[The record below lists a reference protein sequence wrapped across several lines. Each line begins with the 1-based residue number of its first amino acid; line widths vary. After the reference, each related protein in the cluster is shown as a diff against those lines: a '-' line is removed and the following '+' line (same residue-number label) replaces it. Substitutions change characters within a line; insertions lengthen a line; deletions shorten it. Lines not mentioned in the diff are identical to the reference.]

1 VEILPRAA
9 GALLEGLHDT
19 QTLVGP
25 AGEVQ
30 VCLELADNPV
40 AAPCAV
46 PRAIT
51 VPSSSL
57 ILREIVPSKAVP

>member
-1 VEILPRAA
+1 MEILPRAA

-30 VCLELADNPV
+30 VRLELADYPV
-40 AAPCAV
+40 AASSRRASRYNGPVVVLDPQRDRPFEAV
-46 PRAIT
+46 W
-51 VPSSSL
+51 
-57 ILREIVPSKAVP
+57 